1 MILVALGGVGTIGGA
16 LCLVAAFRRGQEGD
30 RAGEQRLFRAAIAA
44 MAAGSLLF
52 VAALV
57 TGGS

>member
-16 LCLVAAFRRGQEGD
+16 LCFVAAFRRGQEGD

-57 TGGS
+57 TSGV

>member
-16 LCLVAAFRRGQEGD
+16 LCFVAAFRRGQVDD

-44 MAAGSLLF
+44 MGVGSLLF

-57 TGGS
+57 AGGR